1 MDVAERIGEQGG
13 ALTRSER
20 LVAEVVLSR
29 PQLVAF
35 GTVAD
40 LAGAAGAGA
49 ATVVR
54 LAAKLGY
61 DGFTGLQASIRSDLG
76 RQLRPAAERIREQ
89 STGPLVEQQSAV
101 ERSNVQTSLGGI
113 DPDALEIAATR
124 LADPA
129 ARVLVL
135 SGDASRGVAQQFVAD
150 LEVLRDGVILVD
162 GNEIAV
168 AKHLALAAPTD
179 VLVTLDLR
187 RYERWVVDAARS
199 AAAAGTWSLA
209 LTDSVLSPLAAVA
222 DHTFVVSAASTGPFD
237 SHVGTLAVFNLLVAS
252 VAERLREVATERI
265 DRLEAVWKASYTDQ

>member
-1 MDVAERIGEQGG
+1 MDVAARIAELGRS
-13 ALTRSER
+13 LTRSER
-20 LVAEVVLSR
+20 LVAEVVLAR

-54 LAAKLGY
+54 LASKLGF
-61 DGFTGLQASIRSDLG
+61 DGFTGLQASIRDDLG

-89 STGPLVEQQSAV
+89 QSGPLVAHLSAV
-101 ERSNVQTSLGGI
+101 ERSNVQTSLGGV
-113 DPDALEIAATR
+113 DAAALEVAATR

-135 SGDASRGVAQQFVAD
+135 SGDASRGVAQQFAGD
-150 LEVLRDGVILVD
+150 LGVLRDGVVLID

-168 AKHLALAAPTD
+168 ARHLALLRPSD
-179 VLVTLDLR
+179 VMVTLDLR

-199 AAAAGTWSLA
+199 AAAAGVWSLA

-222 DHTFVVSAASTGPFD
+222 DTTFVISAASAGPFD

-252 VAERLREVATERI
+252 VAERLREVATARI
-265 DRLEAVWKASYTDQ
+265 DRLEAVWRSSFTDR